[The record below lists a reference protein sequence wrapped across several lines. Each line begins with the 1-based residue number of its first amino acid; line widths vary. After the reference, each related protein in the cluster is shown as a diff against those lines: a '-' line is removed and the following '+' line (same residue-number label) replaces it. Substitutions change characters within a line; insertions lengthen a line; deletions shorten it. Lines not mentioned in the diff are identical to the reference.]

1 MLWHNFINKVES
13 LKIKKEMEKGI
24 IVHTII
30 AKRGEILI
38 LKRSKNN
45 FFLSE
50 EWDSPGGTLKDGE
63 SPIDGAIRETKEE
76 TGLDINNLVLFSVHS
91 IVDEDKDKQFITLI
105 FLAECTGNPK
115 KIILNKKEHDD
126 FRWINLNQTKNFKT
140 VFWLSECLS
149 TIREKKHPM
158 IKIIGKKH

>member
-1 MLWHNFINKVES
+1 
-13 LKIKKEMEKGI
+13 MEKGI

-30 AKRGEILI
+30 TKHGELLI
-38 LKRSKNN
+38 IKRSKNN

-50 EWDSPGGTLKDGE
+50 EWDTPGGTLKDGE
-63 SPIDGAIRETKEE
+63 NPIDGAIREAKEE
-76 TGLDINNLVLFSVHS
+76 TGLNINNLVLFSFNS
-91 IVDEDKDKQFITLI
+91 TVDKDKDKQFITLI
-105 FLAECTGNPK
+105 FLAECIGNSK

-140 VFWLSECLS
+140 VFWLSECLN

>member
-1 MLWHNFINKVES
+1 
-13 LKIKKEMEKGI
+13 MEKGI

-30 AKRGEILI
+30 TKHGELLI
-38 LKRSKNN
+38 IKRSKNN

-50 EWDSPGGTLKDGE
+50 EWDTPGGTLKDGE
-63 SPIDGAIRETKEE
+63 NPIDGAIREVKEE
-76 TGLDINNLVLFSVHS
+76 TGLNITNLVLFSFNS
-91 IVDEDKDKQFITLI
+91 IVDKNKDKQFITLI
-105 FLAECTGNPK
+105 FLAECIGNSK

-140 VFWLSECLS
+140 VFWLSECLN